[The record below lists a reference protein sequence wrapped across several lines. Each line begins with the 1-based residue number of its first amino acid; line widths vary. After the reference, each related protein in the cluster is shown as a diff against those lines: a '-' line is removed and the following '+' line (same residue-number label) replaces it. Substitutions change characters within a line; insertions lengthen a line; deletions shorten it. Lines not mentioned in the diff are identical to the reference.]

1 MYTAQVNAHGNVII
15 CKGEVERNSYRIVF
29 RGSYQD
35 CLLFKM
41 KRI

>member
-1 MYTAQVNAHGNVII
+1 MISNAFPDFDLSTLPPIP
-15 CKGEVERNSYRIVF
+15 SDWIVF

>member
-1 MYTAQVNAHGNVII
+1 MYTAQVNAFGNVII

-41 KRI
+41 KRL

>member
-1 MYTAQVNAHGNVII
+1 MYTAQVNAFGNVII
-15 CKGEVERNSYRIVF
+15 CKGDTVRNSYRIVF